1 MGWISEENRAS
12 FFMTH
17 YPILRIEGGDGGGG
31 GGGGACL
38 LQAYINGGVRKAL
51 ISLKMERL
59 WH

>member
-17 YPILRIEGGDGGGG
+17 YPILRIEGGDGR
-31 GGGGACL
+31 GACL